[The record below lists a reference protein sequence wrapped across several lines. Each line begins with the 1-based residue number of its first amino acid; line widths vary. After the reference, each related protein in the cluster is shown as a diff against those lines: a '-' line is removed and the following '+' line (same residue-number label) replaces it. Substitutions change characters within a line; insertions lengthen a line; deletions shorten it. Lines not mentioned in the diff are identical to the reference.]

1 MTDPIALA
9 VAFPG
14 NLETKFLKYLRSI
27 LDIIFSKSHI
37 LSNENLPTMDLS
49 VCGSIPQES

>member
-9 VAFPG
+9 VAFPE
-14 NLETKFLKYLRSI
+14 NLKTKFLKYLRSI

-37 LSNENLPTMDLS
+37 LSNEDLPTMDLS

>member
-1 MTDPIALA
+1 MKDLIVLA

-27 LDIIFSKSHI
+27 RDIIFSKSHT
-37 LSNENLPTMDLS
+37 LSINFSEIIQKNFDD
-49 VCGSIPQES
+49 GS